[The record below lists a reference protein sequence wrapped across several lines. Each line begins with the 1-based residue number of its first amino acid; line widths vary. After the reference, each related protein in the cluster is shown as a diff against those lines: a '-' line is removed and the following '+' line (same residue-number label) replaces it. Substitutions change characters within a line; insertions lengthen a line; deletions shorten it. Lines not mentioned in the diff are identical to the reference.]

1 MVELLWFL
9 KMETLSDFIA
19 VINESGELQMG
30 PGIII
35 MTFKVSLRCFG
46 FTRLQQFSIPSNI

>member
-35 MTFKVSLRCFG
+35 MTFKVSNINCDALV
-46 FTRLQQFSIPSNI
+46 LQGYSS